1 MSIVEKAVGKYQKKT
16 VSKKKAPDFA
26 SDATESQE
34 PARVAPVE
42 ASVPNAAP
50 NGAGLNGHA
59 DAEPALIPAPNVARR
74 KKTIVEN
81 AGARLLPVEGEPT
94 GGRHGRAVPLPEESG
109 NIGKDLLV
117 LDFEQLREASIVPP
131 EDLAP
136 NLANEFRRIKR
147 PLLKTAFGKSG
158 DAIEQGNLIMLCSAL
173 SGEGKTFTS
182 MNLAMS
188 VALERERTV
197 LLIDADVAKPHIST
211 ALGLRKNKGLMDLLV
226 DRTLDISEVLVQ
238 TDMPGLRVLPAG
250 TQHEYATELLASER
264 MEELMAEI
272 AGRYRNR
279 TVILDS
285 PPLLQTSEAQVLTG
299 LVGQVVVVVH
309 AGATP
314 QSAVESALELIDPSK
329 YVSLILN
336 KSRIQTGGD
345 SYYGS
350 YYGQQYG
357 QQYNPDA

>member
-1 MSIVEKAVGKYQKKT
+1 MSIVEKAVGKHLKG
-16 VSKKKAPDFA
+16 SGKKKA
-26 SDATESQE
+26 
-34 PARVAPVE
+34 VAP
-42 ASVPNAAP
+42 AA
-50 NGAGLNGHA
+50 
-59 DAEPALIPAPNVARR
+59 
-74 KKTIVEN
+74 TILDES
-81 AGARLLPVEGEPT
+81 AARLVPVEET
-94 GGRHGRAVPLPEESG
+94 KQQNFGRAIPIPGEDG
-109 NIGKDLLV
+109 RIGKDLLV

-147 PLLKTAFGKSG
+147 PLIKSAFGKG
-158 DAIEQGNLIMLCSAL
+158 DERIEKGNLIMLCSAL

-197 LLIDADVAKPHIST
+197 LLIDADVAKPHISR
-211 ALGLRKNKGLMDLLV
+211 ALNLDKRKGLMDLLI

-264 MEELMAEI
+264 MEELITEI
-272 AGRYRNR
+272 AGRYQNR
-279 TVILDS
+279 IVILDS

-314 QSAVESALELIDPSK
+314 QSAVDGALELIDPTK
-329 YVSLILN
+329 HVSLILN
-336 KSRIQTGGD
+336 KSRIATGGD
-345 SYYGS
+345 SYYGG
-350 YYGQQYG
+350 YYGQDGYTHS
-357 QQYNPDA
+357 DD

>member
-1 MSIVEKAVGKYQKKT
+1 MSIVEKAVGKHLQ
-16 VSKKKAPDFA
+16 SA
-26 SDATESQE
+26 
-34 PARVAPVE
+34 
-42 ASVPNAAP
+42 
-50 NGAGLNGHA
+50 
-59 DAEPALIPAPNVARR
+59 R
-74 KKTIVEN
+74 KKRPGAKEPLVNDES
-81 AGARLLPVEGEPT
+81 AARLLPVEGKDENADL
-94 GGRHGRAVPLPEESG
+94 GRAIPLPGEAG
-109 NIGKDLLV
+109 NLGKDLLV

-147 PLLKTAFGKSG
+147 PLLKSAFGKG
-158 DAIEQGNLIMLCSAL
+158 DEKIDQGNLIMLCSAL

-197 LLIDADVAKPHIST
+197 LLIDADVAKPHISR
-211 ALGLRKNKGLMDLLV
+211 ALNLDKRKGLMDLLV
-226 DRTLDISEVLVQ
+226 DRTLDIGDVLVQ

-272 AGRYRNR
+272 AGRYQNR
-279 TVILDS
+279 IIILDS

-329 YVSLILN
+329 HVSLILN

-345 SYYGS
+345 SYYGG
-350 YYGQQYG
+350 YYGQDYG
-357 QQYNPDA
+357 QTT

>member
-1 MSIVEKAVGKYQKKT
+1 MSIVEKAVGKHLQNS
-16 VSKKKAPDFA
+16 SKKK
-26 SDATESQE
+26 EVRKE
-34 PARVAPVE
+34 V
-42 ASVPNAAP
+42 ASVEDNS
-50 NGAGLNGHA
+50 
-59 DAEPALIPAPNVARR
+59 
-74 KKTIVEN
+74 
-81 AGARLLPVEGEPT
+81 ARLLPVEDDNGEDF
-94 GGRHGRAVPLPEESG
+94 GRAIPLPGEDG
-109 NIGKDLLV
+109 NLGKDLLV

-131 EDLAP
+131 EELAP

-147 PLLKTAFGKSG
+147 PLLKSAFGKG
-158 DAIEQGNLIMLCSAL
+158 EERIEQGNLIMLCSAL

-197 LLIDADVAKPHIST
+197 LLIDADVAKPHISR
-211 ALGLRKNKGLMDLLV
+211 AMNLDKRKGLMDLLV

-264 MEELMAEI
+264 MEELMSEI
-272 AGRYRNR
+272 AGRYQNR
-279 TVILDS
+279 IVILDS

-309 AGATP
+309 AGSTP
-314 QSAVESALELIDPSK
+314 QSAVESALELVDPSK
-329 YVSLILN
+329 HVSLILN
-336 KSRIQTGGD
+336 KSRISTGGD

-350 YYGQQYG
+350 YYGQDDPG
-357 QQYNPDA
+357 QSG

>member
-1 MSIVEKAVGKYQKKT
+1 MSIVEKAVGKHQQSAGKKQPRQ
-16 VSKKKAPDFA
+16 A
-26 SDATESQE
+26 
-34 PARVAPVE
+34 
-42 ASVPNAAP
+42 
-50 NGAGLNGHA
+50 
-59 DAEPALIPAPNVARR
+59 PAPQDDSS
-74 KKTIVEN
+74 
-81 AGARLLPVEGEPT
+81 ARLLPVEEGA
-94 GGRHGRAVPLPEESG
+94 GSASLGRAIPLPAEGSS
-109 NIGKDLLV
+109 IGKDLLV

-147 PLLKTAFGKSG
+147 PLLKSAFGKG
-158 DAIEQGNLIMLCSAL
+158 DDQIEQGNLIMLCSAL

-197 LLIDADVAKPHIST
+197 LLIDADVAKPHISR
-211 ALGLRKNKGLMDLLV
+211 ALNLDKRKGLMDLLV
-226 DRTLDISEVLVQ
+226 DRTLDIGDVLVQ

-272 AGRYRNR
+272 AGRYQNR
-279 TVILDS
+279 IVILDS

-309 AGATP
+309 AGSTP
-314 QSAVESALELIDPSK
+314 QTAVESALELIDPSK
-329 YVSLILN
+329 HVSLILN

-345 SYYGS
+345 SYYGG
-350 YYGQQYG
+350 YYGQEYG
-357 QQYNPDA
+357 QTS

>member
-1 MSIVEKAVGKYQKKT
+1 MSIVEKAVGKHQQNGPKKR
-16 VSKKKAPDFA
+16 AGG
-26 SDATESQE
+26 ER
-34 PARVAPVE
+34 PAE
-42 ASVPNAAP
+42 QDNS
-50 NGAGLNGHA
+50 
-59 DAEPALIPAPNVARR
+59 
-74 KKTIVEN
+74 
-81 AGARLLPVEGEPT
+81 ARLLPVEE
-94 GGRHGRAVPLPEESG
+94 GGQSAQFGRAIPLPNEA
-109 NIGKDLLV
+109 NNLGKDLLV

-147 PLLKTAFGKSG
+147 PLLKSAFGKG
-158 DAIEQGNLIMLCSAL
+158 DDQIPQGNLIMLCSAL

-197 LLIDADVAKPHIST
+197 LLIDADVAKPHISR
-211 ALGLRKNKGLMDLLV
+211 ALSLDKRKGLMDLLV
-226 DRTLDISEVLVQ
+226 DRTLDIGDVLVQ

-272 AGRYRNR
+272 AGRYQNR
-279 TVILDS
+279 IVILDS

-309 AGATP
+309 AGSTP
-314 QSAVESALELIDPSK
+314 QSAVEGALELIDPSK
-329 YVSLILN
+329 HVSLILN

-345 SYYGS
+345 SYYGG
-350 YYGQQYG
+350 YYGQDYG
-357 QQYNPDA
+357 QDT